1 MKFKR
6 LLLVSLVILTP
17 VFADQFAYLRPEVAK
32 RAAAMLTTESEI
44 YLFCEPCGEPKGQ
57 VEKVLK
63 VDTADVNYEGLHEV
77 RVNNKGIDLAY
88 VFVKRG
94 TKWKNVAV
102 MLGMRPYAVSGELPV
117 SVPGQPLP
125 GY

>member
-6 LLLVSLVILTP
+6 LLTASLVILTP
-17 VFADQFAYLRPEVAK
+17 AFADQFAYLRPEVAR
-32 RAAAMLTTESEI
+32 RAAAMLTSEGEL
-44 YLFCEPCGEPKGQ
+44 YLFCEPCGEPKG
-57 VEKVLK
+57 ETLKVLK
-63 VDTADVNYEGLHEV
+63 VETADVNYEGMHEV

-88 VFVKRG
+88 AFVKRG

-102 MLGMRPYAVSGELPV
+102 MLGMRPYGVSGELPV